1 MSVVLPPVIR
11 SIRPEDEPFLEEM
24 LYQALYVAEG
34 EPPFPREIVEQPEI
48 RRYVEGWGRPDDFG
62 FIAENE
68 KTRQP
73 IGAAWARLM
82 CGEARGYGYIDE
94 ATPELTIAVLPEYRG
109 GGVGRRLLERLLAA
123 SWSRYPALCLS
134 VSAGNPAQRLY
145 RRLGFEIVK
154 ASAESLTMKVSLS
167 GRQGGH
173 NAA

>member
-1 MSVVLPPVIR
+1 MGSTPPTVIR
-11 SIRPEDEPFLEEM
+11 SIRPDDEPFLGEM
-24 LYQALYVAEG
+24 LYQALYVAAG

-62 FIAENE
+62 FVAEDE

-73 IGAAWARLM
+73 VGAAWARLM
-82 CGEARGYGYIDE
+82 TGDARGYGYVDE

-123 SWSRYPALCLS
+123 SRSRYPALCLS

-154 ASAESLTMKVSLS
+154 ASAESLTMKASPA
-167 GRQGGH
+167 GGQGGT
-173 NAA
+173 